1 MGKKDTFSL
10 TSIPTDVKDA
20 ASSKKVQL
28 ESKKAKRAPDKNA
41 SVDIERLK
49 QLHQERMERYL
60 RFCSWVCFVSRRE
73 SGGNTFD

>member
-10 TSIPTDVKDA
+10 TSIPTDAKEG
-20 ASSKKVQL
+20 ASSKKVQ
-28 ESKKAKRAPDKNA
+28 KRAPDKNA

-60 RFCSWVCFVSRRE
+60 RLCRSWL
-73 SGGNTFD
+73 D